1 MATTENVKVNP
12 SKKPMM
18 TEQEKKKRRKQE
30 LIAYAFISPWL
41 IGFLGFV
48 IGPMIASLYFSFTD
62 YDLLSSPNWVGLS
75 NYTELLTND
84 ARFRT
89 SVSVTLIFVLVST
102 PLKLI
107 FALAVAML
115 FNNERKG
122 KGFYTTVFYIPSIIG
137 GSVAVA
143 VMWRQLFGGQGAV
156 NDILLFLGV
165 EGRNWIAS
173 PDHAIWVLVLLV
185 VWQFGSPMIIFL
197 AGLKQ
202 IPKDLYEAAMVD
214 GAGAIRKF
222 KSITL
227 PLLTPVIFFNLI
239 MQMIG
244 GFLIFTQAFI
254 TTEGGPL
261 DRTLFYA
268 LYLYEKAFQNYQMG
282 YASAMA
288 WMLLVVVAIITA
300 LIFYSSK
307 KWVYYESE
315 KG

>member
-1 MATTENVKVNP
+1 
-12 SKKPMM
+12 
-18 TEQEKKKRRKQE
+18 
-30 LIAYAFISPWL
+30 
-41 IGFLGFV
+41 
-48 IGPMIASLYFSFTD
+48 
-62 YDLLSSPNWVGLS
+62 
-75 NYTELLTND
+75 
-84 ARFRT
+84 
-89 SVSVTLIFVLVST
+89 LVST

-202 IPKDLYEAAMVD
+202 IPRDLYEAAMVD